1 MGLLRNI
8 SYAWK
13 VSRLASSLGK
23 TDRLISDGRFGAVAE
38 ALWDDS
44 PRDDAKEALFKLL
57 QATPT
62 IQNVLEKHG
71 ADVETLR
78 DLYDVLARRV
88 GGWEGRH
95 YIPVHALAFPKPLD
109 FLLSN
114 RYQRFA
120 HEKFETVADNVQLQI
135 KEYFARGASND
146 FQFEA
151 R

>member
-1 MGLLRNI
+1 MGLLGTI
-8 SYAWK
+8 SYSWK
-13 VSRLASSLGK
+13 VSRLASSLSK
-23 TDRLISDGRFGAVAE
+23 TERLISEGRSGDVAD

-44 PRDDAKEALFKLL
+44 PRDDAKAALFKLL
-57 QATPT
+57 QATPM
-62 IQNVLEKHG
+62 IQIVLKKHG

-120 HEKFETVADNVQLQI
+120 HEKFETAVDEVQLQI
-135 KEYFARGASND
+135 REYFARGASPG
-146 FQFEA
+146 FQFGA